1 MRILMALLTLGAGGA
16 GYAYLQQSPAATEA
30 SIKPTTARLSAET
43 GRTQPSATDSSRGSV
58 KDLLHQIHHHT
69 KTVLDDFA
77 NQHGGHSDAP
87 SDNAFQ
93 RLKQVT
99 KLAEMNLDAEQSGIG
114 KELSARNRLSPPP
127 AKLDELQRVAFDPA
141 AVIVRP
147 HDRILDPHSENSS
160 SENSPSENSAVTNC
174 PDGVCPIRKPETIP
188 QTLASNA
195 DRDPLEPAT
204 AVHVVSHPV
213 ESTSTNAAASNPA
226 TPDPANPNSA
236 TPRDAAVPPA
246 LIASQPPSTPKPNVA
261 VPPPAGTR
269 SPSVTTRT
277 VIAAENVNAN
287 KRLTTAWKIVGKTTE
302 RRPIHAMQLG
312 TTGTRTLVIAGID
325 GQDRIGVRWLEQLA
339 ETMASHPDLLSQTEV
354 MLIRAGNPDGL
365 VRNMPNN
372 PRGVPLN
379 RNFPSRRYRPAFG
392 LPAFATPAS
401 EMETRVMLDTLYSF
415 RPRRVIHL
423 VATRGPSQIL
433 YNRTAKDVAQL
444 LEGDE
449 SLSIRPLDLEQ
460 VPGSLEDFADGTLEA
475 AVLSIR
481 LQIGSDWQTTWAT
494 LQPQVLATVIGRRI
508 NSAGGETVAPI
519 DPDRTPLPLPSVEPI
534 SRRKGH
540 KRYEELP
547 PPPQR

>member
-16 GYAYLQQSPAATEA
+16 GYAYLQQSPAVTEA
-30 SIKPTTARLSAET
+30 LIRPTTARWSAET

-58 KDLLHQIHHHT
+58 KDLLHEIHHHT

-99 KLAEMNLDAEQSGIG
+99 KLAEMNLDAEQSGVG
-114 KELSARNRLSPPP
+114 KELSVRNRSSAPP

-141 AVIVRP
+141 AVVVSP
-147 HDRILDPHSENSS
+147 HDQILNPQSGKSS
-160 SENSPSENSAVTNC
+160 SENSSSENSAVTNC

-188 QTLASNA
+188 QVLATNA
-195 DRDPLEPAT
+195 GRDPVDPAA
-204 AVHVVSHPV
+204 AVHVVSNPV
-213 ESTSTNAAASNPA
+213 ERSSTNAAASKPA
-226 TPDPANPNSA
+226 DPIPEIG
-236 TPRDAAVPPA
+236 RDPAVPPI
-246 LIASQPPSTPKPNVA
+246 LIANQPSSTPKPNVA
-261 VPPPAGTR
+261 VPSPAKTR

-277 VIAAENVNAN
+277 MIAAENGNAN

-339 ETMASHPDLLSQTEV
+339 ETMASHPDLLNQTEV

-449 SLSIRPLDLEQ
+449 TLSIRPLDLEQ

-508 NSAGGETVAPI
+508 NSGGGETVAPI

-534 SRRKGH
+534 SRRKGQ

>member
-1 MRILMALLTLGAGGA
+1 M
-16 GYAYLQQSPAATEA
+16 
-30 SIKPTTARLSAET
+30 
-43 GRTQPSATDSSRGSV
+43 
-58 KDLLHQIHHHT
+58 
-69 KTVLDDFA
+69 
-77 NQHGGHSDAP
+77 
-87 SDNAFQ
+87 
-93 RLKQVT
+93 
-99 KLAEMNLDAEQSGIG
+99 
-114 KELSARNRLSPPP
+114 
-127 AKLDELQRVAFDPA
+127 
-141 AVIVRP
+141 
-147 HDRILDPHSENSS
+147 
-160 SENSPSENSAVTNC
+160 
-174 PDGVCPIRKPETIP
+174 
-188 QTLASNA
+188 
-195 DRDPLEPAT
+195 
-204 AVHVVSHPV
+204 
-213 ESTSTNAAASNPA
+213 
-226 TPDPANPNSA
+226 
-236 TPRDAAVPPA
+236 
-246 LIASQPPSTPKPNVA
+246 
-261 VPPPAGTR
+261 
-269 SPSVTTRT
+269 
-277 VIAAENVNAN
+277 IAAENVNAN

-540 KRYEELP
+540 KCYEELP

>member
-16 GYAYLQQSPAATEA
+16 GYAYLQQPSVTTEV

-43 GRTQPSATDSSRGSV
+43 GKTLAAAPDLSRGSV
-58 KDLLHQIHHHT
+58 KELLHEIHHHT

-99 KLAEMNLDAEQSGIG
+99 KLTEINLDAEQRGTAQPG
-114 KELSARNRLSPPP
+114 VAKELSARNRSNAHP

-141 AVIVRP
+141 AVVVNP
-147 HDRILDPHSENSS
+147 HDQGLDPLSANSS
-160 SENSPSENSAVTNC
+160 SENAVATSC
-174 PDGVCPIRKPETIP
+174 PDGVCPIRKPESIP
-188 QTLASNA
+188 QALALNA
-195 DRDPLEPAT
+195 DRDPLDPAT
-204 AVHVVSHPV
+204 SVQVVSNLI
-213 ESTSTNAAASNPA
+213 ENTSTNSVAPNPE
-226 TPDPANPNSA
+226 TPNPTSR
-236 TPRDAAVPPA
+236 RDAAVPQT
-246 LIASQPPSTPKPNVA
+246 LIASQPPTTPKPNIA
-261 VPPPAGTR
+261 VTPLARPR
-269 SPSVTTRT
+269 SPAVTTRT
-277 VIAAENVNAN
+277 MVAAEEAQAN

-302 RRPIHAMQLG
+302 RRPIHAMHLG

-339 ETMASHPDLLSQTEV
+339 ETMASHPELLNQAEV
-354 MLIRAGNPDGL
+354 MIIRAGNPDGL

-392 LPAFATPAS
+392 LPTFATPAS
-401 EMETRVMLDTLYSF
+401 EMETRVMLDALYSF

-433 YNRTAKDVAQL
+433 YNRPAKEVAEL

-449 SLSIRPLDLEQ
+449 SLSLRPLDLEQ

-481 LQIGSDWQTTWAT
+481 LQIGSDWQTSWVN

-547 PPPQR
+547 TPPQR

>member
-1 MRILMALLTLGAGGA
+1 MRILMALLTLGAGGV
-16 GYAYLQQSPAATEA
+16 GYAYLQQPPAATEA
-30 SIKPTTARLSAET
+30 SIKQTTARFSADSGKT
-43 GRTQPSATDSSRGSV
+43 LPSATDSSRGSV
-58 KDLLHQIHHHT
+58 KDLLHEIHHHT

-99 KLAEMNLDAEQSGIG
+99 KLTEINLDAEQPGVV
-114 KELSARNRLSPPP
+114 KEPSARSRLSAPP

-141 AVIVRP
+141 AVVVSP
-147 HDRILDPHSENSS
+147 HDRDLDPLSEYL
-160 SENSPSENSAVTNC
+160 PSENASVTNC

-188 QTLASNA
+188 QAHASNS
-195 DRDPLEPAT
+195 DRDPRDPTA
-204 AVHVVSHPV
+204 AVHVVSNPV
-213 ESTSTNAAASNPA
+213 ERTSNNAATSNPA
-226 TPDPANPNSA
+226 AR
-236 TPRDAAVPPA
+236 RDAAVPPA
-246 LIASQPPSTPKPNVA
+246 LIASQPPSIPKPNVA
-261 VPPPAGTR
+261 VSPPARPR

-277 VIAAENVNAN
+277 MVAAEDVQAN
-287 KRLTTAWKIVGKTTE
+287 KRPATVWKIVGKTTE
-302 RRPIHAMQLG
+302 RRPIHAMHLG

-339 ETMASHPDLLSQTEV
+339 ETMVSHPELLNPAEV

-365 VRNMPNN
+365 VRSMPNN

-433 YNRTAKDVAQL
+433 YNRTAKEVAQL

-449 SLSIRPLDLEQ
+449 SLSLRPLDLEQ

-475 AVLSIR
+475 AVLSLR

-494 LQPQVLATVIGRRI
+494 LQPQVLAPVIGRRI

-534 SRRKGH
+534 SRRKGQ

-547 PPPQR
+547 PPPLR

>member
-16 GYAYLQQSPAATEA
+16 GYAYLQQSPAVTEA
-30 SIKPTTARLSAET
+30 LIRPTTARWSAET

-58 KDLLHQIHHHT
+58 KDLLHEIHHHT

-99 KLAEMNLDAEQSGIG
+99 KLAEMNLDAEQSGVG
-114 KELSARNRLSPPP
+114 KELSVRNRSSAPP

-141 AVIVRP
+141 AVVVSP
-147 HDRILDPHSENSS
+147 HDQILNPQSGKSS
-160 SENSPSENSAVTNC
+160 SENSSSENSAVTNC
-174 PDGVCPIRKPETIP
+174 PDGVCPIGKPETIP
-188 QTLASNA
+188 QVLATNA
-195 DRDPLEPAT
+195 GRDPVDPAA
-204 AVHVVSHPV
+204 AVHVVSNPV
-213 ESTSTNAAASNPA
+213 ERSSTNAAASKPA
-226 TPDPANPNSA
+226 DPIPEIG
-236 TPRDAAVPPA
+236 RDPAVPPI
-246 LIASQPPSTPKPNVA
+246 LIANQPSSTPKPNVA
-261 VPPPAGTR
+261 VPSPAKTR

-277 VIAAENVNAN
+277 MIAAENGNAN

-339 ETMASHPDLLSQTEV
+339 ETMASHPDLLNQTEV

-449 SLSIRPLDLEQ
+449 TLSIRPLDLEQ

-508 NSAGGETVAPI
+508 NSGGGETVAPI

-534 SRRKGH
+534 SRRKGQ